1 MKKNKRKY
9 KDGDRVMIDGF
20 EYVVRSY
27 HYPSMTYTL
36 VRSDGLNIFVKEDVI
51 KERFERSV
59 GYGRN

>member
-36 VRSDGLNIFVKEDVI
+36 ARSDGLNIFVKEDVI
-51 KERFERSV
+51 KK
-59 GYGRN
+59 